1 MKIPQNTIE
10 EIASSIDI
18 VDVISAYTPL
28 RKAGRSFMGRC
39 PFHEEKTPSFSV
51 SQEKGV
57 YHCFGCGKSGNVFTF
72 VMDMDNVSFFEAA
85 KLLAEKAGIRIE
97 FEDEPFDEDRN
108 LVEKIVEI
116 NNKAA
121 HYFHDNLMG
130 RDGEYAREYLRER
143 SVKDEMLTKF
153 GLGYSLREKDA
164 LYKELSKAYSNEELT
179 ASGLF
184 LNLPQNEMRD
194 RFRGRLMFPIISEFS
209 RVAGFGG
216 RKLYESEGFDEAKY
230 VNSSETKI
238 YNKSK
243 ILYGLNFAKTRI
255 KETGFAILVEGYM
268 DLISLFQ
275 NGFENVV
282 ASSGTSLTPLQVKI
296 LSRYTLEVVVVYDSD
311 IAGQNASMRAIELI
325 IENNL
330 NVNIVVL
337 PGGEDPDTYIRKQG
351 KDAFQRLVDKRQSVI
366 NYIGEGYRQD
376 GKLESPEG
384 KTEFVR
390 RIINLIAKMR
400 DEIKRDF
407 YIKDIAARFSIYESS
422 IRKELDKQLKLG
434 KKGITRDVR
443 REVFDEPPEH
453 ITGAPKPSSSEIM
466 LIRLLVDSDAK
477 TKEYL
482 MNNLETG
489 FIANDTIR
497 RIVNYIMININNSS
511 KLTHVNLFNEFH
523 DDETKKIIGNALLD
537 ENYVLQEE
545 KNKNYTSDA
554 RIIISQFKLLDIRKQ
569 IKEIENKLKASNKYE
584 PEALEL
590 LTAQQ
595 KLKNE
600 QLVLEKS
607 LKSI

>member
-1 MKIPQNTIE
+1 
-10 EIASSIDI
+10 
-18 VDVISAYTPL
+18 
-28 RKAGRSFMGRC
+28 MGRC

-85 KLLAEKAGIRIE
+85 KMLAEKAGIRIE

-108 LVEKIVEI
+108 LIEKIVEI
-116 NNKAA
+116 NKKAA
-121 HYFHDNLMG
+121 YYFHDNLMG
-130 RDGEYAREYLRER
+130 RDGEYAREYLRQR
-143 SVKDEMLTKF
+143 GVKDDMLTKF
-153 GLGYSLREKDA
+153 GLGYSLRDKDA
-164 LYKELSKAYSNEELT
+164 LYKELSKTFSNEDLSS
-179 ASGLF
+179 SGLF

-194 RFRGRLMFPIISEFS
+194 RFRGRLMFPILSESS
-209 RVAGFGG
+209 RVSGFGG
-216 RKLYESEGFDEAKY
+216 RKLYESEGYDEAKY

-238 YNKSK
+238 YNKSR
-243 ILYGLNFAKTRI
+243 ILYGLNFAKNRI
-255 KETGFAILVEGYM
+255 KETGYAVLVEGYM

-282 ASSGTSLTPLQVKI
+282 ASSGTSLTPMQVKV
-296 LSRYTLEVVVVYDSD
+296 LSRYTQEVVVVYDSD

-330 NVNIVVL
+330 TVNLVVL
-337 PGGEDPDTYIRKQG
+337 PAGEDPDTFIRKKG
-351 KDAFQRLVDKRQSVI
+351 RDEFQRALDKRQSVI
-366 NYIGEGYRQD
+366 NYIGEGYRQE
-376 GKLESPEG
+376 GKLDTPEG

-407 YIKDIAARFSIYESS
+407 YIKDIAERFSIYESL

-434 KKGITRDVR
+434 KKGITRELR
-443 REVFDEPPEH
+443 RETNEQPGELVS
-453 ITGAPKPSSSEIM
+453 AAAKPSSAEIM

-489 FIANDTIR
+489 FIANHTVR
-497 RIVNYIMININNSS
+497 KIVNYIMININNSS

-523 DDETKKIIGNALLD
+523 DDDAKKIIGNALLD

-554 RIIISQFKLLDIRKQ
+554 KIIISQFKLIDIRKQ

-600 QLVLEKS
+600 QLVLERS